1 MQDTI
6 LILSRDTEAAAMIAH
21 TLRWRQLYCTI
32 VPPDYG
38 MDILMRYAPKGM
50 VLVGE
55 NVLREMDPAVLES
68 GIPLLALGDAA
79 VSLCSIYGGRSD
91 EQKQPR
97 ETLMLSL
104 SRHPLLD
111 SCLSGERRLYGFSPL
126 RLSDRLE
133 ALIYAGEDCIAFWHR
148 DKNHFGIQ
156 YPIERHDPDGAQLLS
171 NFARQICGCGEDWN
185 TDTIID
191 DCLDEIRLKTDGCDH
206 VICAVSGGVDSTVCA
221 RLASLAVGSRLR
233 CIFIDTGFFHEGEPE
248 QIIDDFSNHMGIDV
262 RYVDA
267 RDSFLA
273 AISGIAD
280 DNRKEQVV
288 SELIG
293 DLILENLRAYT
304 GSTAL
309 LLGTNFND
317 RLADFSSAA
326 DAEHGKT
333 PLPCPVVEPLK
344 KLFKDEVR
352 QLAQS
357 LHLPASFSGRQSFPA
372 AGLASRIFGE
382 VTEKRLSMLC
392 HAEACF
398 AEEILESGMERKLGK
413 FYAVLLR
420 SPEKPDAYT
429 ISLRALQAGH
439 TNACA
444 RLPFDLLERVTERIL
459 KEIPYISRVVYDL
472 TPSKRFSEL
481 E

>member
-32 VPPDYG
+32 VSPASS
-38 MDILMRYAPKGM
+38 MEVLMGYQPRGM
-50 VLVGE
+50 VLVGDQVFDE
-55 NVLREMDPAVLES
+55 LDPQVLSS
-68 GIPLLALGDAA
+68 GIPLLALGEAA
-79 VSLCSIYGGRSD
+79 VRLCALYGGGSEERKVPQ
-91 EQKQPR
+91 EV
-97 ETLMLSL
+97 LMLSL
-104 SRHPLLD
+104 SQHPLFD
-111 SCLSGERRLYGFSPL
+111 SCLSGERRLNGFSPL
-126 RLSDRLE
+126 LLSQQLE
-133 ALIYAGEDCIAFWHR
+133 ALVHAGDDCIAFRHQE
-148 DKNHFGIQ
+148 KNHFGVQ

-171 NFARQICGCGEDWN
+171 NFAQQICGCTESWN
-185 TDTIID
+185 TDIIID
-191 DCLDEIRLKTDGCDH
+191 DCLDLIRRETEDCDH

-233 CIFIDTGFFHEGEPE
+233 CIFIDTGFFHENEPQ
-248 QIIDDFSNHMGIDV
+248 QIIDDFSSHMGIDV

-267 RDSFLA
+267 RERFLE
-273 AISGIAD
+273 AIGGVSNDLKKDQA
-280 DNRKEQVV
+280 V

-293 DLILENLRAYT
+293 DLILETLRGY
-304 GSTAL
+304 GDKSAL

-317 RLADFSSAA
+317 LLESITSADATSAA
-326 DAEHGKT
+326 A

-352 QLAQS
+352 RLAQS
-357 LHLPASFSGRQSFPA
+357 LQLPASFAGRQSFPA

-382 VTEKRLSMLC
+382 VTEKRLNVLR

-398 AEEILESGMERKLGK
+398 ADEIVETGVDRKLRK
-413 FYAVLLR
+413 FYAVLLQ
-420 SPEKPDAYT
+420 SPETPGAYS
-429 ISLRALQAGH
+429 ILLRALQSGR
-439 TNACA
+439 TNASA

-459 KEIPYISRVVYDL
+459 KEIPCVSRVVYDL
-472 TPSKRFSEL
+472 TPSQYFGEM